1 MTRAI
6 ARLRC
11 MLPPTLG
18 FALVCALPPVLADDS
33 ATVDGYGR
41 IEGRDCALAVRVVL
55 DDGRR
60 FEADPPLAQHATV
73 DIRGVTLAP
82 SLCGQTPRLAGGIA
96 VVPARPAIELT
107 LAARD
112 WPRHAGDVDAL
123 TRRFPQARLRLRV
136 LGPAS
141 ADTDAAAVQIATML
155 LQQRPEVM
163 ARTSITAL
171 DPAVARDAVSGWR
184 VAFDAFESARS
195 VHADSAADV
204 ARLLAAAR

>member
-1 MTRAI
+1 M
-6 ARLRC
+6 LRSAAG
-11 MLPPTLG
+11 L
-18 FALVCALPPVLADDS
+18 ALACALPSVLADDA

-41 IEGRDCALAVRVVL
+41 IDGRYCAFAVRVVL

-60 FEADPPLAQHATV
+60 FEADPWLAQHATV
-73 DIRGVTLAP
+73 DVRDSALVR
-82 SLCGQTPRLAGGIA
+82 SQCGQAPRLAGGIA

-112 WPRHAGDVDAL
+112 WELHANDVDAL
-123 TRRFPQARLRLRV
+123 ARRFPQVRLRLRV
-136 LGPAS
+136 LGPAY
-141 ADTDAAAVQIATML
+141 ADANTAALQIATVL

-171 DPAVARDAVSGWR
+171 DPAVARDAVRGWR
-184 VAFDAFESARS
+184 VTLDAFESARS